1 MKLWLVAVAVGFLV
15 SGCANTGVKRQAA
28 PATAD
33 GPEPGKGL
41 VIFFRESH
49 FKSGGVGFIVRDL
62 DEQPKRDPFKVLRQP
77 KIGGLPNGSYF
88 VYQATAG
95 KHVFAVWEFGAG
107 SKEITN
113 FFYCRVNVESNMTY
127 YVRAELVGASIGV
140 PSNPSLGVVDSEA
153 GAAAIKDLKRV
164 ALSQ

>member
-62 DEQPKRDPFKVLRQP
+62 DDQPKRDPFKVLRQP
-77 KIGGLPNGSYF
+77 KIGDLPNGSYF
-88 VYQATAG
+88 VYQATLVSMYSPVQRSPCGNLARG
-95 KHVFAVWEFGAG
+95 PRK
-107 SKEITN
+107 SPI
-113 FFYCRVNVESNMTY
+113 FFI
-127 YVRAELVGASIGV
+127 AE
-140 PSNPSLGVVDSEA
+140 
-153 GAAAIKDLKRV
+153 
-164 ALSQ
+164 